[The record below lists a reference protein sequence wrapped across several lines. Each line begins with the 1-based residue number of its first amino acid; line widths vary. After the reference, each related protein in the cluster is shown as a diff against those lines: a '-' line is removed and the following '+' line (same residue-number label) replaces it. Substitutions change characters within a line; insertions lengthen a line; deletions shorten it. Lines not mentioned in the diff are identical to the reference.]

1 MNKLYTIAHLP
12 FSIKR
17 ILFLLVLISSLLYSC
32 SSQKKIPKSNGKCV
46 LDFKNTHTLTANL
59 RAAEFNFKYLKA
71 KLSANAELDSEMY
84 SFSIA
89 LRIKKDSVIW
99 MSLSKIG
106 IEGARVLITKDS
118 VKFINTIKNSYFIG
132 DFGYLSNFLN
142 TELDFEAL
150 QSLLIGNSVT
160 FYDEDEKL
168 KSGVTNCQYTL
179 GTIRKHKL
187 KRVMKKKKELID
199 PIQSIYLCPETFKIA
214 RIIFYE
220 FNPDRN
226 FDATFKN
233 HQALGDQLFPYKINY
248 TINAQKNIVLNLE
261 YSKIELNVEQSFPF
275 KIPANYEAIK
285 SNE

>member
-1 MNKLYTIAHLP
+1 
-12 FSIKR
+12 
-17 ILFLLVLISSLLYSC
+17 
-32 SSQKKIPKSNGKCV
+32 
-46 LDFKNTHTLTANL
+46 LDFKNATTLTSNL
-59 RAAEFNFKYLKA
+59 KAAEFNFNYLKA
-71 KLSANAELDSEMY
+71 KLSANVEIDSEMH
-84 SFSIA
+84 SFTIA

-106 IEGARVLITKDS
+106 IEGARALITKDT

-132 DFGYLSNFLN
+132 DFGYLSSLLN

-160 FYDEDEKL
+160 FYDDDEKI

-187 KRVMKKKKELID
+187 KKVMRKKKELTD
-199 PIQSIYLCPETFKIA
+199 PIQSIYLFPETFKIA
-214 RIIFYE
+214 RIVFYE
-220 FNPDRN
+220 FNPDRS

-233 HQALGDQLFPYKINY
+233 HQALGNQLFPYKINY
-248 TINAQKNIVLNLE
+248 AINAQKNILLNLE
-261 YSKIELNVEQSFPF
+261 YSKVELNVEQGFPF